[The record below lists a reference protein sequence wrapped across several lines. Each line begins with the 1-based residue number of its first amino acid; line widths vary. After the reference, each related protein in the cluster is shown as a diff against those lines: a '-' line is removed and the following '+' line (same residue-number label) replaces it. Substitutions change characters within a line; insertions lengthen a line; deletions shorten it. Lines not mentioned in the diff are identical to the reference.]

1 VSVIS
6 VRGQFLNREVG
17 ADRFAAPAA
26 RLCRTY
32 RQTLRE
38 RHVGWIPRYSPGKH
52 AGNARHGDARE
63 SERERRWGLSLSLGT
78 SLRSVIA
85 EFRSTGCS
93 FVRATVSTGLPPS
106 TGSQQSAVNARLKS
120 SDGRSLKSAT
130 IPYSIHARDTQFRVD
145 LFADRGI
152 GPWNTRYRKHD
163 IERQLLAELSPTRRR
178 IPISRMSC
186 RHGPNV
192 LINVTF
198 TII

>member
-1 VSVIS
+1 MIS

-130 IPYSIHARDTQFRVD
+130 IPYSTRARHAIPRRSLRRPRDRSLEYT
-145 LFADRGI
+145 LSE
-152 GPWNTRYRKHD
+152 TRYRETALGRAFSDTATHSD
-163 IERQLLAELSPTRRR
+163 L
-178 IPISRMSC
+178 
-186 RHGPNV
+186 PNV
-192 LINVTF
+192 VPSWT
-198 TII
+198 